1 MKEIK
6 QLPEA
11 KLAGLV
17 QNTEV
22 FPELIQV
29 INSAVDFCLKHGG
42 KKWIGRLMS
51 SRGDQVQFA
60 ETSTR
65 LDQAVQDISLTLQL
79 DQHGLGDEL
88 KNAQEKDAVG
98 DISYYILEPRPHAR
112 THTHTHTP
120 LPSTPTTQRKPPP

>member
-1 MKEIK
+1 MKKIEQMPK
-6 QLPEA
+6 A
-11 KLAGLV
+11 KLDGLV
-17 QNTEV
+17 QSNEV
-22 FPELIQV
+22 FPELTQV

-42 KKWIGRLMS
+42 KKWIPRLMS
-51 SRGDQVQFA
+51 SRSDQAKFA
-60 ETSTR
+60 EMSTR

-112 THTHTHTP
+112 THTHTHTHRRHQHQP
-120 LPSTPTTQRKPPP
+120 